1 MILCSSG
8 VSVVSACLDLPSSPN
23 IACEWGFLHVLSP
36 WEFMTPV
43 VLSDVLKLSWKEY
56 GSRGEKSS
64 EGPMNF
70 RGNVLK
76 ALLGY
81 CHEHS
86 IKVSGYHAGRLKEP
100 EQDPRL
106 PKTDNST
113 LHMSNLFS
121 QTFPAMLLRLVGT
134 ADSAGDCELS

>member
-23 IACEWGFLHVLSP
+23 IACEWGFLHVLSL

-86 IKVSGYHAGRLKEP
+86 IKVSGYHAGRFSESKH
-100 EQDPRL
+100 RRRF
-106 PKTDNST
+106 KTDDASCNK
-113 LHMSNLFS
+113 
-121 QTFPAMLLRLVGT
+121 
-134 ADSAGDCELS
+134 